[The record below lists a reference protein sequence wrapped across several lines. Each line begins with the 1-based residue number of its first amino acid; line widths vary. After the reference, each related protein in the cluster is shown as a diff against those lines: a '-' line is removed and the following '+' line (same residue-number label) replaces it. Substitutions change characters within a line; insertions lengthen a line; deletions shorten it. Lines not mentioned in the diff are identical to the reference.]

1 MYIVYFTRRMNMLKN
16 KNLLATIVA
25 LTVMVVAALFMTQ
38 KEQNNSSTSTEKVKI
53 GVLQFVTHDSLDEI
67 YKGIKAGLEEGGYTT
82 TDNLEIDFMNA
93 EGDQSQ
99 VQTMSKKLVDNGN
112 ELLIGIATPAAQG
125 LANATTE
132 LPIIMGAVT
141 DPVGA
146 NLVTDL
152 KNPGGNITGVSDQTP
167 VADAVSLIKEI
178 TPDAKTIG
186 VLYSS
191 NEDNSK
197 IQVAEFKAAAEE
209 AGYTVL
215 EYAVASSNEIAATV
229 EVASSKADVLFTPVD
244 NTVASAF
251 STVVSV
257 ANKTKTPIFTSVED
271 MVEGG
276 GIASVTLS
284 QYDLGVAT
292 GKMAAKI
299 LDGANPADTPVQIF
313 NEGTVVVNQKVA
325 KELGITL
332 SDDVISKASK
342 VIE

>member
-1 MYIVYFTRRMNMLKN
+1 MKN

-38 KEQNNSSTSTEKVKI
+38 KEQSNSSTSTEKVKI

-67 YKGIKAGLEEGGYTT
+67 YKGIKAGLEEGGYST
-82 TDNLEIDFMNA
+82 TDNLDIDFMNA
-93 EGDQSQ
+93 EADQSQ

-146 NLVTDL
+146 NLVKDL

-178 TPDAKTIG
+178 TPEAKTIG

-215 EYAVASSNEIAATV
+215 EYAVASSNELASTV
-229 EVASSKADVLFTPVD
+229 EVATSKTDVLFTPVD

-299 LDGANPADTPVQIF
+299 LDGANPGDTPVQIF
-313 NEGTVVVNQKVA
+313 KEGTVVVNQKVA
-325 KELGITL
+325 KELGISL
-332 SDDVISKASK
+332 SEEIINKASK

>member
-1 MYIVYFTRRMNMLKN
+1 MLKN

-25 LTVMVVAALFMTQ
+25 LTVMVIAALFLTQ
-38 KEQNNSSTSTEKVKI
+38 KEQSSQSASSEKVKI

-197 IQVAEFKAAAEE
+197 IQVAKFKAAAEE

-299 LDGANPADTPVQIF
+299 LDGANPEDTPVQIF

>member
-1 MYIVYFTRRMNMLKN
+1 MKN
-16 KNLLATIVA
+16 KTLLG
-25 LTVMVVAALFMTQ
+25 VVAALAILVVGAFFFNKQEETT
-38 KEQNNSSTSTEKVKI
+38 SSTDQTQTVKV
-53 GVLQFVTHDSLDEI
+53 GVLQYVTHDSLDEI
-67 YKGIKAGLEEGGYTT
+67 YKGVKAGLKEAGY
-82 TDNLEIDFMNA
+82 DEDVNLEIDFMNA

-99 VQTMSKKLVDNGN
+99 VQTMSKKLVDHGN
-112 ELLIGIATPAAQG
+112 QLLIGIATPAAQG
-125 LANATTE
+125 LANATTD

-152 KNPGGNITGVSDQTP
+152 NKPSGNITGVSDQTP
-167 VADAVSLIKEI
+167 VADEIELIKAI
-178 TPDAKTIG
+178 TPGAKTIG

-197 IQVAEFKAAAEE
+197 SQVAAFKTAAEA
-209 AGYTVL
+209 AGYTVI
-215 EYAVASSNEIAATV
+215 EYAVPSSNEIASTV
-229 EVASSKADVLFTPVD
+229 EVATSKVDVLFTPVD
-244 NTVASAF
+244 NTIASAF

-257 ANKTKTPIFTSVED
+257 ANKTKTPVYTSVED

-299 LDGANPADTPVQIF
+299 LDGADPANTSVEIF
-313 NEGTVVVNQKVA
+313 NQGSVVVNKKVA
-325 KELGITL
+325 DELGLTIPADIL
-332 SDDVISKASK
+332 KSASR

>member
-1 MYIVYFTRRMNMLKN
+1 MLKN

-38 KEQNNSSTSTEKVKI
+38 KEQSNSSTSTEKVKI

-67 YKGIKAGLEEGGYTT
+67 YKGIKAGLKEGGYTT

-197 IQVAEFKAAAEE
+197 IQVAEFKAVAEE

-229 EVASSKADVLFTPVD
+229 EIASSKADVLFTPVD

-299 LDGANPADTPVQIF
+299 LDGANPEDTPVQIF

>member
-1 MYIVYFTRRMNMLKN
+1 MMKN

-38 KEQNNSSTSTEKVKI
+38 KEQTRQSASSEKVKI

-67 YKGIKAGLEEGGYTT
+67 YKGIKAGLEEGGYST

-93 EGDQSQ
+93 EADQSQ

-146 NLVTDL
+146 NLVSDL

-215 EYAVASSNEIAATV
+215 EYAVASSNELASTV
-229 EVASSKADVLFTPVD
+229 EVATSKTDVLFTPVD

-299 LDGANPADTPVQIF
+299 LDGANPGDTPVQIF

-332 SDDVISKASK
+332 SDDVINQASK

>member
-1 MYIVYFTRRMNMLKN
+1 MKN

-38 KEQNNSSTSTEKVKI
+38 KEQSSQSASSEKVKI

-67 YKGIKAGLEEGGYTT
+67 YKGIKAGLEEGGYST

-93 EGDQSQ
+93 EADQSQ

-146 NLVTDL
+146 NLVSNL

-215 EYAVASSNEIAATV
+215 EYAVASSNELASTV
-229 EVASSKADVLFTPVD
+229 EVATSKADVLFTPVD

-299 LDGANPADTPVQIF
+299 LDGANPGDTPVQIF
-313 NEGTVVVNQKVA
+313 NEGTIVVNQKVA
-325 KELGITL
+325 KELGIAL
-332 SDDVISKASK
+332 SDDVINQASK

>member
-1 MYIVYFTRRMNMLKN
+1 MMKN
-16 KNLLATIVA
+16 KNILATIIA
-25 LTVMVVAALFMTQ
+25 LTVMVVAALFLTQ
-38 KEQNNSSTSTEKVKI
+38 KEQNNSTNSTEKVKI

-82 TDNLEIDFMNA
+82 TENLSIDFMNA

-125 LANATTE
+125 LANATAE

-167 VADAVSLIKEI
+167 VADTVSLIKEI

-215 EYAVASSNEIAATV
+215 EYAVASSNELASTV
-229 EVASSKADVLFTPVD
+229 EVASSKVDALFTPVD

-257 ANKTKTPIFTSVED
+257 ANKSKTPIFTSVED

-292 GKMAAKI
+292 GKMTAKI

-332 SDDVISKASK
+332 SDDVINQASK

>member
-1 MYIVYFTRRMNMLKN
+1 MMKN
-16 KNLLATIVA
+16 KNLLATSIA
-25 LTVMVVAALFMTQ
+25 LTVMVVVALFLTQ
-38 KEQNNSSTSTEKVKI
+38 KEQNNSTNSTEKVKI

-82 TDNLEIDFMNA
+82 TENLSIDFMNA

-167 VADAVSLIKEI
+167 VADTVSLIKEI

-215 EYAVASSNEIAATV
+215 EYAVASSNELASTV
-229 EVASSKADVLFTPVD
+229 EVASSKVDALFTPVD

-257 ANKTKTPIFTSVED
+257 ANKSKTPIFTSVED

-292 GKMAAKI
+292 GKMTAKI

-332 SDDVISKASK
+332 SDDVINQASK

>member
-1 MYIVYFTRRMNMLKN
+1 MKN
-16 KNLLATIVA
+16 KNLLATVVA

-38 KEQNNSSTSTEKVKI
+38 KEQSNSSTSTEKVKI

-99 VQTMSKKLVDNGN
+99 VQTMSKKLVDSGN

>member
-1 MYIVYFTRRMNMLKN
+1 MLKN
-16 KNLLATIVA
+16 KNLLATIIA

-38 KEQNNSSTSTEKVKI
+38 KEQSSQSASSEKVKI

-67 YKGIKAGLEEGGYTT
+67 YKGIKAGLEEGGYST

-93 EGDQSQ
+93 EADQSQ

-197 IQVAEFKAAAEE
+197 IQVAEFKTAAEE

-215 EYAVASSNEIAATV
+215 EYAVASSNELASTV
-229 EVASSKADVLFTPVD
+229 EVATSKTDVLFTPVD

-257 ANKTKTPIFTSVED
+257 ANKSKTPIFTSVED

-299 LDGANPADTPVQIF
+299 LDGANPGDTPVQIF
-313 NEGTVVVNQKVA
+313 NEGTIVVNQKVA

-332 SDDVISKASK
+332 SDDVINQASKA
-342 VIE
+342 IE

>member
-1 MYIVYFTRRMNMLKN
+1 MLKN

-146 NLVTDL
+146 NLVSDL

-197 IQVAEFKAAAEE
+197 IQVAEFKAAAEA

>member
-1 MYIVYFTRRMNMLKN
+1 MLKN

-38 KEQNNSSTSTEKVKI
+38 KEQSNSSTSTEKVKI

-125 LANATTE
+125 LANATAE

-299 LDGANPADTPVQIF
+299 LDGANLADTPVQIF

>member
-1 MYIVYFTRRMNMLKN
+1 MKN
-16 KNLLATIVA
+16 KNLLATIIA
-25 LTVMVVAALFMTQ
+25 LTVMVIAALFLTQ
-38 KEQNNSSTSTEKVKI
+38 KEQNNSSNSTEKVKI

-67 YKGIKAGLEEGGYTT
+67 YKGIKAGLEEGGYST

-99 VQTMSKKLVDNGN
+99 VQTMSKKLVENGN

-197 IQVAEFKAAAEE
+197 IQVAEFKTAAEE

>member
-1 MYIVYFTRRMNMLKN
+1 MMKN
-16 KNLLATIVA
+16 KNLLATIIA
-25 LTVMVVAALFMTQ
+25 LTVMVVAALFLTQ
-38 KEQNNSSTSTEKVKI
+38 REQNNSTNSTEKVKI

-82 TDNLEIDFMNA
+82 TENLSIDFMNA

-167 VADAVSLIKEI
+167 VADTVSLIKEI

-215 EYAVASSNEIAATV
+215 EYAVASSNELASTV
-229 EVASSKADVLFTPVD
+229 EVASSKVDALFTPVD

-257 ANKTKTPIFTSVED
+257 ANKSKTPIFTSVED

-292 GKMAAKI
+292 GKMTAKI

-332 SDDVISKASK
+332 SDDVINQASK

>member
-1 MYIVYFTRRMNMLKN
+1 MLKN

-38 KEQNNSSTSTEKVKI
+38 KEQSNSSTSTEKVKI

-325 KELGITL
+325 KEIGITL

>member
-1 MYIVYFTRRMNMLKN
+1 MLKN
-16 KNLLATIVA
+16 KNLLATIIA

-38 KEQNNSSTSTEKVKI
+38 KEQSSQSASSEKVKI

-67 YKGIKAGLEEGGYTT
+67 YKGIKAGLEEGGYST

-93 EGDQSQ
+93 EADQSQ

-215 EYAVASSNEIAATV
+215 EYAVASSNELASTV
-229 EVASSKADVLFTPVD
+229 EVATSKADVLFTPVD

-299 LDGANPADTPVQIF
+299 LDGANPGDTPVQIF

-325 KELGITL
+325 KELGISL
-332 SDDVISKASK
+332 SEEIINKASK

>member
-1 MYIVYFTRRMNMLKN
+1 MLKN
-16 KNLLATIVA
+16 KNLLATIIA

-38 KEQNNSSTSTEKVKI
+38 KEQTSQSASSEKVKI

-67 YKGIKAGLEEGGYTT
+67 YKGIKAGLEEGGYST

-93 EGDQSQ
+93 EADQSQ

-215 EYAVASSNEIAATV
+215 EYAVASSNELASTV
-229 EVASSKADVLFTPVD
+229 EVATSKADVLFTPVD

-299 LDGANPADTPVQIF
+299 LDGANPGDTPVQIF

-325 KELGITL
+325 KELGISL
-332 SDDVISKASK
+332 SEDIINQASK

>member
-1 MYIVYFTRRMNMLKN
+1 MKN
-16 KNLLATIVA
+16 KNLLATIIA
-25 LTVMVVAALFMTQ
+25 LTVMVVAALFLTQ
-38 KEQNNSSTSTEKVKI
+38 KEQNNSTNSTEKVKI

-82 TDNLEIDFMNA
+82 TENLSIDFMNA

-125 LANATTE
+125 LANATAE

-167 VADAVSLIKEI
+167 VADTVSLIKEI

-215 EYAVASSNEIAATV
+215 EYAVASSNELASTV
-229 EVASSKADVLFTPVD
+229 EVASSKVDALFTPVD

-257 ANKTKTPIFTSVED
+257 ANKSKTPIFTSVED

-292 GKMAAKI
+292 GKMTAKI

-332 SDDVISKASK
+332 SDDVINQASK

>member
-1 MYIVYFTRRMNMLKN
+1 MKN
-16 KNLLATIVA
+16 KNLLATIIA
-25 LTVMVVAALFMTQ
+25 LTVMVVAALFLTQ
-38 KEQNNSSTSTEKVKI
+38 KEQNNSTNSTAKVKI

-82 TDNLEIDFMNA
+82 TENLSIDFMNA

-167 VADAVSLIKEI
+167 VADTVSLIKEI

-215 EYAVASSNEIAATV
+215 EYAVASSNELASTV
-229 EVASSKADVLFTPVD
+229 EVASSKVDALFTPVD

-313 NEGTVVVNQKVA
+313 NEGTIVVNQKVA

-332 SDDVISKASK
+332 SDDVINQASK

>member
-1 MYIVYFTRRMNMLKN
+1 MKN

-38 KEQNNSSTSTEKVKI
+38 KEQSNSSTSTEKVKI

-67 YKGIKAGLEEGGYTT
+67 YKGIKAGLEESGYTT

-167 VADAVSLIKEI
+167 VADTVSLIKEI

>member
-1 MYIVYFTRRMNMLKN
+1 MMKN
-16 KNLLATIVA
+16 KNLLATIIA
-25 LTVMVVAALFMTQ
+25 LTVMVVAALFLTQ
-38 KEQNNSSTSTEKVKI
+38 KEQNNSTNSTEKVKI

-82 TDNLEIDFMNA
+82 TENLSIDFMNA

-125 LANATTE
+125 LANATAE

-167 VADAVSLIKEI
+167 VADTVSLIKEI

-215 EYAVASSNEIAATV
+215 EYAVASSNELASTV
-229 EVASSKADVLFTPVD
+229 EVASSKVDAVFTPVD

-257 ANKTKTPIFTSVED
+257 ANKSKTPIFTSVED

-292 GKMAAKI
+292 GKMTAKI

-332 SDDVISKASK
+332 SDDVINQASK

>member
-1 MYIVYFTRRMNMLKN
+1 MMKN
-16 KNLLATIVA
+16 KNLLATIIA
-25 LTVMVVAALFMTQ
+25 LTVMVVAALFLTQ
-38 KEQNNSSTSTEKVKI
+38 KEQNNSTNSTEKVKI

-82 TDNLEIDFMNA
+82 TENLSIDFMNA

-167 VADAVSLIKEI
+167 VADTVSLIKEI
-178 TPDAKTIG
+178 KPDAKTIG

-215 EYAVASSNEIAATV
+215 EYAVASSNELASTV
-229 EVASSKADVLFTPVD
+229 EVASSKVDALFTPVD

-257 ANKTKTPIFTSVED
+257 ANKSKTPIFTSVED

-292 GKMAAKI
+292 GKMTAKI

-332 SDDVISKASK
+332 SDDVINQASK

>member
-1 MYIVYFTRRMNMLKN
+1 MKN

-25 LTVMVVAALFMTQ
+25 LTVMVVAALLMTQ
-38 KEQNNSSTSTEKVKI
+38 KEQSSQSASSEKVKI

-67 YKGIKAGLEEGGYTT
+67 YKGIKAGLEEGGYST

-93 EGDQSQ
+93 EADQSQ

-197 IQVAEFKAAAEE
+197 IQVEEFKAAAEE

-215 EYAVASSNEIAATV
+215 EYAVASSNELASTV
-229 EVASSKADVLFTPVD
+229 EVATSKTDVLFTPVD

-299 LDGANPADTPVQIF
+299 LDGANPGDTPVQIF

-332 SDDVISKASK
+332 SDDVINQASK

>member
-1 MYIVYFTRRMNMLKN
+1 MLKN

-38 KEQNNSSTSTEKVKI
+38 KEQSNSSTSTEKVKI

-67 YKGIKAGLEEGGYTT
+67 YKGIKAGLEEGGYST
-82 TDNLEIDFMNA
+82 TDNLDIDFMNA
-93 EGDQSQ
+93 EADQSQ

-146 NLVTDL
+146 NLVKDL

-167 VADAVSLIKEI
+167 VADAISLIKQI
-178 TPDAKTIG
+178 TPEAKTIG

-299 LDGANPADTPVQIF
+299 LDGANPGDTPVQIF

>member
-1 MYIVYFTRRMNMLKN
+1 MLKN
-16 KNLLATIVA
+16 KNLLATIIA

-38 KEQNNSSTSTEKVKI
+38 KEQSSQSASSEKVKI

-67 YKGIKAGLEEGGYTT
+67 YKGIKAGLEEGGYST

-93 EGDQSQ
+93 EADQSQ

-215 EYAVASSNEIAATV
+215 EYAVASSNELASTV
-229 EVASSKADVLFTPVD
+229 EVATSKADVLFTPVD

-299 LDGANPADTPVQIF
+299 LDGANPGDTPVQIF
-313 NEGTVVVNQKVA
+313 NEGTIVVNQKVA
-325 KELGITL
+325 KELGISL
-332 SDDVISKASK
+332 SDDVINQAGK

>member
-1 MYIVYFTRRMNMLKN
+1 MMKN
-16 KNLLATIVA
+16 KNLLATIIA
-25 LTVMVVAALFMTQ
+25 LTVMVVAALFLTQ
-38 KEQNNSSTSTEKVKI
+38 KEQNNSTNSTEKVKI

-82 TDNLEIDFMNA
+82 TENLSIDFMNA

-167 VADAVSLIKEI
+167 VADTVSLIKEI
-178 TPDAKTIG
+178 TPNAKTIG

-215 EYAVASSNEIAATV
+215 EYAVASSNELASTV
-229 EVASSKADVLFTPVD
+229 EVASSKVDALFTPVD

-257 ANKTKTPIFTSVED
+257 ANKSKTPIFTSVED

-299 LDGANPADTPVQIF
+299 LDGAHPADTPVQIF
-313 NEGTVVVNQKVA
+313 NEGTIVVNQKVA
-325 KELGITL
+325 NELGITL
-332 SDDVISKASK
+332 SDDVINQASK

>member
-1 MYIVYFTRRMNMLKN
+1 MLKN

-38 KEQNNSSTSTEKVKI
+38 KEQSNSSTSTEKVKI

-67 YKGIKAGLEEGGYTT
+67 YKGIKDGLEEGGYST
-82 TDNLEIDFMNA
+82 TDNLDIDFMNA
-93 EGDQSQ
+93 EADQSQ

-141 DPVGA
+141 DPVAA
-146 NLVTDL
+146 NLVKDL

-178 TPDAKTIG
+178 TPEAKTIG

-215 EYAVASSNEIAATV
+215 EYAVASSNELASTV
-229 EVASSKADVLFTPVD
+229 EVATSKADVLFTPVD

-299 LDGANPADTPVQIF
+299 LDGANPGDTPVQIF

-325 KELGITL
+325 KELGISL
-332 SDDVISKASK
+332 SEEIINKASK

>member
-1 MYIVYFTRRMNMLKN
+1 MIKN

-25 LTVMVVAALFMTQ
+25 LTVMVVAALFLTQ
-38 KEQNNSSTSTEKVKI
+38 KEQSKQAGTTEKVNI

-67 YKGIKAGLEEGGYTT
+67 YKGIKAGLAEGGYATA
-82 TDNLEIDFMNA
+82 DNLDIDFMNA

-99 VQTMSKKLVDNGN
+99 VQTMSKKLVDKGN

-125 LANATTE
+125 LANATTD

-152 KNPGGNITGVSDQTP
+152 KHPGGNITGVSDQTP
-167 VADAVSLIKEI
+167 VADAVSLIKAI

-197 IQVAEFKAAAEE
+197 IQVAEFKTAAEE

-299 LDGANPADTPVQIF
+299 LDGAEPADTPVQIF
-313 NEGTVVVNQKVA
+313 NEGTIVVNQKVA
-325 KELGITL
+325 KELGISL
-332 SDDVISKASK
+332 SEDVLSKASK

>member
-1 MYIVYFTRRMNMLKN
+1 MMKN

-38 KEQNNSSTSTEKVKI
+38 KEQTSQSASSEKVKI

-67 YKGIKAGLEEGGYTT
+67 YKGIKAGLEEGGYST

-93 EGDQSQ
+93 EADQSQ

-146 NLVTDL
+146 NLVTNL

-197 IQVAEFKAAAEE
+197 IQVEEFKAAAEE

-215 EYAVASSNEIAATV
+215 EYAVASSNELASTV
-229 EVASSKADVLFTPVD
+229 EVATSKTDVLFTPVD

-292 GKMAAKI
+292 GKMAAKM

-332 SDDVISKASK
+332 SDDVINQASK

>member
-1 MYIVYFTRRMNMLKN
+1 MMKN
-16 KNLLATIVA
+16 KNLLATIIA
-25 LTVMVVAALFMTQ
+25 LTVMVVTALFLTQ
-38 KEQNNSSTSTEKVKI
+38 KEQNNSTNSTEKVKI

-82 TDNLEIDFMNA
+82 TENLSIDFMNA

-167 VADAVSLIKEI
+167 VADTVSLIKEI

-215 EYAVASSNEIAATV
+215 EYAVASSNELASTV
-229 EVASSKADVLFTPVD
+229 EVASSKVDALFTPVD

-257 ANKTKTPIFTSVED
+257 ANKSKTPIFTSVED

-292 GKMAAKI
+292 GKMTAKI

-332 SDDVISKASK
+332 SDDVINQASK

>member
-1 MYIVYFTRRMNMLKN
+1 MKN

-53 GVLQFVTHDSLDEI
+53 GVLQFVTYDSLDEI

>member
-1 MYIVYFTRRMNMLKN
+1 MLKN

-38 KEQNNSSTSTEKVKI
+38 KEQSNSSTSTEKVKI

-67 YKGIKAGLEEGGYTT
+67 YKGIKAGLEEGGYST
-82 TDNLEIDFMNA
+82 TDNLDIDFMNA
-93 EGDQSQ
+93 EADQSQ

-186 VLYSS
+186 ILYSS

-342 VIE
+342 LIE

>member
-1 MYIVYFTRRMNMLKN
+1 MMKN
-16 KNLLATIVA
+16 KNLLATIIA
-25 LTVMVVAALFMTQ
+25 LTVMVVAALFLTQ
-38 KEQNNSSTSTEKVKI
+38 KEQNNSTNSTEKVKI

-82 TDNLEIDFMNA
+82 AENLSIDFMNA

-167 VADAVSLIKEI
+167 VADTVSLIKEI
-178 TPDAKTIG
+178 TPNAKTIG

-197 IQVAEFKAAAEE
+197 IQVAEFKTAAEE

-215 EYAVASSNEIAATV
+215 EYAVASSNELASTV
-229 EVASSKADVLFTPVD
+229 EVASSKVDALFTPVD

-257 ANKTKTPIFTSVED
+257 ANKSKTPIFTSVED

-313 NEGTVVVNQKVA
+313 NEGTIVVNQKVA
-325 KELGITL
+325 NELGITL
-332 SDDVISKASK
+332 SDDVINQASK

>member
-1 MYIVYFTRRMNMLKN
+1 MKN

-25 LTVMVVAALFMTQ
+25 LTVMVVAALLMTQ
-38 KEQNNSSTSTEKVKI
+38 KEQSSQSASSEKVKI

-67 YKGIKAGLEEGGYTT
+67 YKGIKAGLEEGGYST

-93 EGDQSQ
+93 EADQSQ

-215 EYAVASSNEIAATV
+215 EYAVASSNELASTV
-229 EVASSKADVLFTPVD
+229 EVATSKTDALFTPVD

-299 LDGANPADTPVQIF
+299 LDGANPGDTPVQIF
-313 NEGTVVVNQKVA
+313 NEGTIVVNQKVA
-325 KELGITL
+325 KELGISL
-332 SDDVISKASK
+332 SEDIINQASK

>member
-1 MYIVYFTRRMNMLKN
+1 MKN
-16 KNLLATIVA
+16 KNLLATIIA

-38 KEQNNSSTSTEKVKI
+38 KEQSSSSNSTEKVKI

-67 YKGIKAGLEEGGYTT
+67 YKGIKAGLEEGGYST

-93 EGDQSQ
+93 EADQSQ

-146 NLVTDL
+146 NLVSDL

-197 IQVAEFKAAAEE
+197 IQVEEFKAAAEE

-215 EYAVASSNEIAATV
+215 EYAVASSNELASTV
-229 EVASSKADVLFTPVD
+229 EVATSKTDVLFTPVD

-299 LDGANPADTPVQIF
+299 LDGANPGDTPVQIF
-313 NEGTVVVNQKVA
+313 NEGTIVVNQKVA

-332 SDDVISKASK
+332 SDDVINQASK

>member
-1 MYIVYFTRRMNMLKN
+1 MLKN

-38 KEQNNSSTSTEKVKI
+38 KEQSNSSTSREKVKI

-67 YKGIKAGLEEGGYTT
+67 YKGIKAGLEEGGYST
-82 TDNLEIDFMNA
+82 TDNLDIDFMNA
-93 EGDQSQ
+93 EADQSQ

-146 NLVTDL
+146 NLVKDL

-167 VADAVSLIKEI
+167 VADAISLIKQI
-178 TPDAKTIG
+178 TPEAKTIG

-215 EYAVASSNEIAATV
+215 EYAVASSNELAATV
-229 EVASSKADVLFTPVD
+229 EVATNKADVLFTPVD

-332 SDDVISKASK
+332 SDDVINQASK

>member
-1 MYIVYFTRRMNMLKN
+1 MLKN

-38 KEQNNSSTSTEKVKI
+38 KEQSNSSTSTEKVKI

-67 YKGIKAGLEEGGYTT
+67 YKGIKAGLEEGGYST
-82 TDNLEIDFMNA
+82 TDNLDIDFMNA
-93 EGDQSQ
+93 EADQSQ

-146 NLVTDL
+146 NLVKDL
-152 KNPGGNITGVSDQTP
+152 KTPGGNITGVSDQTP

-178 TPDAKTIG
+178 TPEAKTIG

-215 EYAVASSNEIAATV
+215 EYAVASSNELAATV
-229 EVASSKADVLFTPVD
+229 EVATNKADVLFTPVD

-299 LDGANPADTPVQIF
+299 LDGANPGDTPVQIF

>member
-1 MYIVYFTRRMNMLKN
+1 MKN

-38 KEQNNSSTSTEKVKI
+38 KEQSNQSASSEKVKI

-67 YKGIKAGLEEGGYTT
+67 YKGIKAGLEEGGYST

-93 EGDQSQ
+93 EADQSQ

-146 NLVTDL
+146 NLVSDL

-215 EYAVASSNEIAATV
+215 EYAVASSNELASTV
-229 EVASSKADVLFTPVD
+229 EVATSKADVLFTPVD

-299 LDGANPADTPVQIF
+299 LDGANPGDTPVQIF
-313 NEGTVVVNQKVA
+313 NEGTIVVNQKVA

-332 SDDVISKASK
+332 SDDVINQASK

>member
-1 MYIVYFTRRMNMLKN
+1 MLKN
-16 KNLLATIVA
+16 KNLLATIIA

-38 KEQNNSSTSTEKVKI
+38 KEQSSQSASSEKVKI

-67 YKGIKAGLEEGGYTT
+67 YKGIKAGLEEGGYST

-93 EGDQSQ
+93 EADQSQ

-146 NLVTDL
+146 NLVSDL

-215 EYAVASSNEIAATV
+215 EYAVASSNELASTV
-229 EVASSKADVLFTPVD
+229 EVATSKTDVLFTPVD

-299 LDGANPADTPVQIF
+299 LDGANPGDTPVQIF
-313 NEGTVVVNQKVA
+313 NEGTIVVNQKVA

-332 SDDVISKASK
+332 SDDVINQASK